1 MGGNGIALIL
11 MLIGFVIAF
20 IVPIVALTALF

>member
-11 MLIGFVIAF
+11 MLAGFVIAF
-20 IVPIVALTALF
+20 IVPIMALTLLF

>member
-11 MLIGFVIAF
+11 MLVGFVIAF